1 MDRSG
6 RWRGGKGLHRYR
18 RAHFSPDSQRVA
30 YEAQL
35 GEKWIVVVDGV
46 EGKGYDGF
54 LRGSQIIF
62 DSSERLHSLA
72 INGNDILL
80 LTVRIK

>member
-1 MDRSG
+1 MVDG
-6 RWRGGKGLHRYR
+6 EEGKAYTDIG
-18 RAHFSPDSQRVA
+18 APIFSPDSQRVA